1 MSTGNTATPRFKR
14 GAHVASRTLGR
25 LTASRRMLPSF
36 LIVGAQRSGT
46 TSMYR
51 TLCQHPAVLK
61 AVLHKGVHYFDLNYG
76 RGLDWYR
83 AHFPLEITARR
94 VLRDI
99 GIPAQTFESSPYYMV
114 HPLAPARIAADLP
127 NVKLVV
133 LLRDPVERAYSA
145 YAHELARGF
154 ETETFERALALEP
167 ERLHGQSE
175 RLAADPEAVSHSHQH
190 NAYVARGQ
198 YVDHLEHLEG
208 IIGRGRLHVVDS
220 NAFFERPDDSYQE
233 VLAFLGL
240 PRMGEP
246 RFEQHNA
253 RPRAPLPD
261 ALRQRLEAHFEP
273 YDERLTQWLGCRP
286 SWRR

>member
-1 MSTGNTATPRFKR
+1 LPRTCR
-14 GAHVASRTLGR
+14 
-25 LTASRRMLPSF
+25 
-36 LIVGAQRSGT
+36 
-46 TSMYR
+46 
-51 TLCQHPAVLK
+51 
-61 AVLHKGVHYFDLNYG
+61 
-76 RGLDWYR
+76 
-83 AHFPLEITARR
+83 
-94 VLRDI
+94 
-99 GIPAQTFESSPYYMV
+99 
-114 HPLAPARIAADLP
+114 
-127 NVKLVV
+127 
-133 LLRDPVERAYSA
+133 RAYSA